1 MKDVDDLEL
10 KAEIDRISKKIDA
23 IIERVEGS
31 DSDGKEHASPE
42 QE

>member
-31 DSDGKEHASPE
+31 DPAGKEHASPE